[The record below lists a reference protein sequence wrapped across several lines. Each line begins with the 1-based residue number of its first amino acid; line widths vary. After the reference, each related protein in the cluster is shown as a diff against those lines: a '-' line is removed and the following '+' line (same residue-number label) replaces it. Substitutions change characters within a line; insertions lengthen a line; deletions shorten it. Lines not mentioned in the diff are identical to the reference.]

1 MFFKPMPAPAIL
13 FIFICILWAVLP
25 SWAQG
30 VGDEGK
36 LKSAPVKAKEA
47 AGVADGAIEED
58 IEIQQ
63 NESGVYEVKT
73 KSYLNVKQPKKAIQ
87 DLNVALATEP
97 NNDSF
102 YFQRGCA
109 YEEIGNYRRAC
120 EEYTHAI
127 FIKQLAKYFLAR
139 AHCYKQMN
147 QPSLA
152 TADLRHAHQANPKLP
167 RRIVFKDDL

>member
-1 MFFKPMPAPAIL
+1 MRLPLLVIFAVTLPAI
-13 FIFICILWAVLP
+13 AGLP
-25 SWAQG
+25 LCAQG
-30 VGDEGK
+30 VGDEAK
-36 LKSAPVKAKEA
+36 LKSVTIKADELS
-47 AGVADGAIEED
+47 GVASGDIEAG

-87 DLNVALATEP
+87 DLNVALAAEP
-97 NNDSF
+97 ENDSY

-109 YEEIGNYRRAC
+109 YEETGNYRRAC
-120 EEYTHAI
+120 EEYTHALY
-127 FIKQLAKYFLAR
+127 IKQLAKYFLAR

-152 TADLRHAHQANPKLP
+152 AADLRHAHQANPRLP